1 MTELKGV
8 MTEADI
14 AALDA
19 NDPLAH
25 CRARFQLPPGKVYLN
40 GNSLGPLPVE
50 AVQRA
55 RDTVEQQWGD
65 DLVSSWNRHHWIDL
79 PVSAGEKIAPLLGA
93 APGQVI
99 CCDSIS
105 VNLFKLL
112 GQCLALRPGRRVV
125 LSQQDNFPTDLY
137 VAQGLA
143 DLLENERCELRTVA
157 ADRLLHALDN
167 TVAVLMLTQVNF
179 RDGSVHDI
187 AALTRAAHDA
197 GALVVWDLAHSA
209 GVLPL
214 TLDEWEVDFAVGCG
228 YKYLNGGPGA
238 PAFIYANR
246 RHVDATDN
254 FTNNSPDTASSKLP
268 GPFLQGWMGHQ
279 APFDFNPGFVPAS
292 GMVSYLTGT
301 PPILSLAVLDAA
313 LDQFADVEMT
323 QLHSKSLALSR
334 LFMTLVDARPVLSGL
349 TLLTPDADTRRGGQL
364 AYAHPQAYGVCQALA
379 VNGVVADF
387 RSPDVLRLG
396 FSPLFLRFADIAT
409 AVKLLVDIIADETY
423 LAPEFNRRNKVT

>member
-1 MTELKGV
+1 MTELVGM
-8 MTEADI
+8 MTETDI

-19 NDPLAH
+19 SDPLAH
-25 CRARFQLPPGKVYLN
+25 CSDRFQLPPGKVYLN
-40 GNSLGPLPVE
+40 GNSLGPLPKN
-50 AVQRA
+50 AVQRT

-79 PVSAGEKIAPLLGA
+79 PVAAGEKIAPLLGA
-93 APGQVI
+93 APGQVV

-137 VAQGLA
+137 VAQGLS
-143 DLLENERCELRTVA
+143 DLVENERCELRTVA
-157 ADRLLHALDN
+157 ANGLLGALDN

-187 AALTRAAHDA
+187 AELTRAAHDA
-197 GALVVWDLAHSA
+197 GALVIWDLAHSA

-214 TLDEWEVDFAVGCG
+214 ELDHWQVDFAVGCG

-238 PAFIYANR
+238 PAFIYASR
-246 RHVDATDN
+246 RHLDAADN
-254 FTNNSPDTASSKLP
+254 GSSSLP
-268 GPFLQGWMGHQ
+268 GPFLQGWMGHK
-279 APFDFNPGFVPAS
+279 APFEFNPDFVPAS
-292 GMVSYLTGT
+292 GMASYLTGT

-313 LDQFADVEMT
+313 LDQFADVDMA
-323 QLHSKSLALSR
+323 QLHCKSLALSR
-334 LFMTLVDARPVLSGL
+334 LFMTLVAASPTLSGL
-349 TLLTPDADTRRGGQL
+349 TLLTPDADIRRGGQL
-364 AYAHPQAYGVCQALA
+364 AYAHEQAYGVCQALA
-379 VNGVVADF
+379 AKGVIADF

-396 FSPLFLRFADIAT
+396 FSPLFLRFDDIAK
-409 AVKLLVDIIADETY
+409 AVKHLVDIIAGKTY
-423 LAPEFNRRNKVT
+423 QAPDFNRRNKVT